1 MTGVEKKPNFLRLVE
16 NSTSVEHKSN
26 TSGVAELVV
35 QTSFFADADISSLGF
50 ICASKM
56 RSETFQSLLEET
68 KPTYIFDLRRTPSF
82 SNGGLSRK
90 TVFALFKAYSIRYF
104 DVAGALDINSNRDAS
119 MNPALLVPKIT
130 QTLLQKST
138 GILGPVL
145 FFIDESYLNEEFM
158 AGIAQLLPHQDN
170 RGWEIVVWDQE
181 QKNTQINSER
191 RLVFISHANPEDN
204 DAAKW
209 LGMRLAAEGYEV
221 WSDVTRLIGG
231 EQFWDTIETVIR
243 ETAACVVVLLS
254 EAGHEKPGV
263 LDEVNIA
270 VATERKLGLNN
281 FVIPIRIDELAFTNI
296 RANVARKNIIDASKN
311 LASGFRE
318 LITALEKLDIPRN
331 QSGNAKAL
339 TRWRKSLPI
348 VESEIDETE
357 QSFLI
362 ENKIRILKWPDILTK
377 FAESSKAKRTKN
389 SDLLDPFLAKG
400 NVPGGMLCFSSKAE
414 LAASLSPIASSSV
427 SSILSENAFD
437 GTSLDMLGLGI
448 ADLTRALSQIVRQ
461 SWDEYCASIGMQKYE
476 LASGKICWF
485 EKNGFREKNEVRFLD
500 SDSKM
505 RRRVLVG
512 RSEKRKVYWH
522 FGIEAVPS
530 IKDQSLRLKAH
541 VVFTED
547 GKMPIK
553 SSAKQHS
560 LRRGFCKSWWNAR
573 WRDLLKAMLVNLS
586 KDKETFSIPAS
597 PMRQIELSGS
607 LVTHNLQKED
617 NHIST
622 VEEPAL
628 IVGLQQEVLDP
639 REGLLLYG
647 PQEFERNPKHI
658 RIGVV
663 GAPEGIELFSNWCEK
678 FRGQT
683 NAKDGLSHARNV
695 PFTGFEAIFNCQW
708 PETPTVVRAISRT
721 DLLNAI
727 RISERHQA
735 VSTAVG
741 LIVDQIRLATH
752 EDDAQV
758 DVWFVIVPEEVF
770 LFGRPN
776 SRVPRDRSRSAP
788 SSVTKRIASRFN
800 DETPSLFQEDNQAA
814 QVFSH
819 HTDFHHQLKNRLL
832 DLKAVTQLFRE
843 SSIAQ
848 TLAPPSVEDVEA
860 QDDEDY
866 IEDGELSPVRRMQ
879 DPLDVNWNIAT
890 ACYFKAGGRP
900 WRVKTAR
907 PGVCYV
913 GLIFKQDPNKRG
925 KNACCGA
932 QLFLES
938 GEGIVFKGAMGPWY
952 SQETKQF
959 HLSQDEATK
968 LMTRTLEAY
977 KSEHGIFPSELF
989 VHGRTYFNREE
1000 LEGFAEAAP
1009 SGTQITGVRITRTSD
1024 YKLYSDTDMPVK
1036 RGTVLK
1042 ISDRMGLVWTSGYIP
1057 HLGTYQGRETPNA
1070 LKVELSGST
1079 SAAIETVMMDIMTL
1093 TKMNF
1098 NSSIFAD
1105 GFPVTMRFADAIGDV
1120 LMATGDRDIPPLPF
1134 KHYI

>member
-1 MTGVEKKPNFLRLVE
+1 VNGVEKKFSFLRLVE
-16 NSTSVEHKSN
+16 NDATNEHSN
-26 TSGVAELVV
+26 DISDAPALTV
-35 QTSFFADADISSLGF
+35 QTSFFSEANVASLGF

-56 RSETFQSLLEET
+56 RSETFQSLLEDT
-68 KPTYIFDLRRTPSF
+68 KPAYIFDLRRTPSF
-82 SNGGLSRK
+82 SNGRLSRK
-90 TVFALFKAYSIRYF
+90 TVFALFRAYSIRYF
-104 DVAGALDINSNRDAS
+104 DVAGALDIKSHRDAS

-130 QTLLQKST
+130 QTLLPKSAA
-138 GILGPVL
+138 LFGPIL
-145 FFIDESYLNEEFM
+145 FFVDDPLLNEEFM
-158 AGIAQLLPHQDN
+158 SGIARILPHQDN
-170 RGWEIVVWDQE
+170 KGWEIVVWE
-181 QKNTQINSER
+181 QDRADTQPNAKR

-209 LGMRLAAEGYEV
+209 LGLRLAAEGYEI

-263 LDEVNIA
+263 LDEVNVA
-270 VATERKLGLNN
+270 VSTERRLGLKN
-281 FVIPIRIDELAFTNI
+281 FVIPMRIDALAFSDI
-296 RANVARKNIIDASKN
+296 RANIARKNIIDASKN
-311 LASGFRE
+311 LADG
-318 LITALEKLDIPRN
+318 LHQLVVALESLGVPSRK
-331 QSGNAKAL
+331 SGNAMSLA
-339 TRWRKSLPI
+339 RWRKSLPTD
-348 VESEIDETE
+348 DERKDSLE
-357 QSFLI
+357 QSILI
-362 ENKIRILKWPDILTK
+362 ENKIKILKWPDVLAK
-377 FAESSKAKRTKN
+377 FAEPTHGKKYKN
-389 SDLLDPFLAKG
+389 DDLLSPFLAKG
-400 NVPGGMLCFSSKAE
+400 SVPGGILCFSSRSE
-414 LAASLSPIASSSV
+414 LITNSGVNPSVSV
-427 SSILSENAFD
+427 SSVLSESAFD
-437 GTSLDMLGLGI
+437 GTGLDLLGLEP

-461 SWDEYCASIGMQKYE
+461 SWDEHCASISMQSYE
-476 LASGKICWF
+476 LASGKLCWF
-485 EKNGFREKNEVRFLD
+485 EAHGFREKNEVRFLGT
-500 SDSKM
+500 DSKM

-512 RSEKRKVYWH
+512 RSEKRGVYWH

-530 IKDQSLRLKAH
+530 IKDQSIRLKAH
-541 VVFTED
+541 VIFTED
-547 GKMPIK
+547 GKTPIR
-553 SSAKQHS
+553 STAKQHS
-560 LRRGFCKSWWNAR
+560 LRRGFCKSWWNDR
-573 WRDLLKAMLVNLS
+573 WRDLLYAMIANLS
-586 KDKETFSIPAS
+586 RDQETFSIPAS
-597 PMRQIELSGS
+597 AMRQIELSGS
-607 LVTHNLQKED
+607 FVTHNLQEQGSR
-617 NHIST
+617 IST
-622 VEEPAL
+622 IEEPAL
-628 IVGLQQEVLDP
+628 VVGLQQEVLDP

-647 PQEFERNPKHI
+647 PQEFERNPKQI

-683 NAKDGLSHARNV
+683 NSLNGISGVRNV
-695 PFTGFEAIFNCQW
+695 PFAGFEAVFKCQW
-708 PETPTVVRAISRT
+708 PEKPSVVRAISRA

-741 LIVDQIRLATH
+741 LIVDEIRSATH

-788 SSVTKRIASRFN
+788 SLLTKRIASRFSE
-800 DETPSLFQEDNQAA
+800 DTPSLFQEDNQTARL
-814 QVFSH
+814 FSH

-848 TLAPPSVEDVEA
+848 TLAPPVV
-860 QDDEDY
+860 
-866 IEDGELSPVRRMQ
+866 EDGEDKGEEEVAGAELSPARRMQ

-913 GLIFKQDPNKRG
+913 GLIFKQDPNGRG

-938 GEGIVFKGAMGPWY
+938 GEGIVFKGTMGPWY
-952 SQETKQF
+952 SHETKQF
-959 HLSQDEATK
+959 HLSQNEATK
-968 LMTRTLEAY
+968 LMSRTLEAY
-977 KSEHGIFPSELF
+977 KSEHGVFPSELF
-989 VHGRTYFNREE
+989 VHGRTYFNRDE
-1000 LEGFAEAAP
+1000 LDGYAKAAP

-1042 ISDRMGLVWTSGYIP
+1042 INDRMGLVWTSGYIP

-1070 LKVELSGST
+1070 LKVELCGST
-1079 SAAIETVMMDIMTL
+1079 TAAIETVMTDIMTL

-1134 KHYI
+1134 RHYI